1 MDQVMGKSEK
11 EDVDD
16 LKIAQ
21 VEMENDELA
30 TKVDQTMSMVKDV
43 SSKVV
48 CL

>member
-11 EDVDD
+11 EDVDEM
-16 LKIAQ
+16 KIAQ
-21 VEMENDELA
+21 VEMDNEELA

>member
-48 CL
+48 CS